1 MALLNVPKRVLLGRP
16 MRSDRL
22 EHTLLPK
29 RLALPVFSSDALSSV
44 AYATQEIMVALLLAG
59 TALLHFAPY
68 AAAGVVVLLLVVTVS
83 YRQTVKE
90 YPSGGGAYIVAHEN
104 LGANAGLIAASA
116 LLIDYVLTVSVSVA
130 AGVDAIV
137 SARGSL
143 APHAVAICIGFIA
156 AVTLINLR
164 GLKESG
170 TVFAIPTYGF
180 VIGVYVLLTVALVR
194 ILGGAELV
202 SDAARFKIEPE
213 HLVAPGAATAFLVL
227 RAFASGCTALTGV
240 EAISNGVPAFKRPAS
255 VNAAKTL
262 MMMAALSVTM
272 FIGITALALHMDARY
287 VEDVHHLV
295 GAPDGYQQRTVMAQ
309 IAAAVFGDGSFLF
322 YYVQAFT
329 AGILILAANT
339 AFQDFPRL
347 ASILSQDRYLPR
359 QLHNRG
365 DRLVFSNGI
374 VMLAG
379 FASLLVFVF
388 DARVTKLIQLY
399 IVGVFVSFTLSQLG
413 MVRHWQKKEREDPT
427 ADHGRILRAKLV
439 NGFGAVAT
447 FVVLIVVLIAK
458 FTHGAYIVVITIPII
473 FAIMKGINRH
483 YRRVA
488 VELRADDTRPVLP
501 SRMHAVVLVSQLHN
515 PTLRALNYAKAI
527 RPTTLEALYVAT
539 DDEESARLQREWDAK
554 GIDVPLVIRESP
566 YREVTGPV
574 LDYVRNFPRQGERD
588 VVTVII
594 PEFVVGKWWEHLLH
608 NQSALVL
615 KGRLLFQPGVAVIS
629 VPWHLSSSPEP
640 EAPVES
646 VATRRVRLKL

>member
-1 MALLNVPKRVLLGRP
+1 MALRNVPKRVLLGSP

-44 AYATQEIMVALLLAG
+44 AYATQEIIVALLIAG
-59 TALLHFAPY
+59 TALLHWAGW
-68 AAAGVVVLLLVVTVS
+68 AAGGVVVLLVVVTIS

-137 SARGSL
+137 SAKGSL
-143 APHAVAICIGFIA
+143 APHAVIMCIGFIA
-156 AVTLINLR
+156 FVTMINLR

-170 TVFAIPTYGF
+170 VFFAIPTYGF
-180 VIGVYVLLTVALVR
+180 VVGIYALLATAVVKIA
-194 ILGGAELV
+194 GGAHLV
-202 SDAARFKIEPE
+202 SEAAQYELRPE
-213 HLVAPGAATAFLVL
+213 HVAGAGLATAFLVL

-240 EAISNGVPAFKRPAS
+240 EAISNGVPAFKKPSSKNAS
-255 VNAAKTL
+255 TTL
-262 MMMAALSVTM
+262 LMMAALSISM
-272 FIGITALALHMDARY
+272 FIGITVLAIHLKARY
-287 VEDVHHLV
+287 VENVEQLIN
-295 GAPDGYQQRTVMAQ
+295 APHGYQQKTVVAQ
-309 IAAAVFGDGSFLF
+309 IAASVFGDGSFLF
-322 YYVQAFT
+322 FYIQAFT

-347 ASILSQDRYLPR
+347 TSILSQDRYLPR

-374 VMLAG
+374 FVLAV
-379 FASLLVFVF
+379 FASALVYVF

-399 IVGVFVSFTLSQLG
+399 IVGVFVSFTLSQMG
-413 MVRHWQKKEREDPT
+413 MVKHWQKKEREDPT
-427 ADHGRILRAKLV
+427 ADRAEIRRSKAI
-439 NGFGAVAT
+439 NAFGAAAT
-447 FVVLIVVLIAK
+447 FVVFVVVLFAK
-458 FTHGAYIVVITIPII
+458 FTHGAYIVVIAVPIL
-473 FAIMKGINRH
+473 FSIMKGINRH

-488 VELRADDTRPVLP
+488 VELRAADTRPVLP
-501 SRMHAVVLVSQLHN
+501 SRMHAIVLVSQLHN

-527 RPTTLEALYVAT
+527 RPSTLEALYVAV
-539 DDEESARLQREWDAK
+539 DEHDSQRLQKEWFDKA
-554 GIDVPLVIRESP
+554 IDVPLVIRESP
-566 YREVTGPV
+566 FREVTRPV
-574 LDYVRNFPRQGERD
+574 LEYVRNFPRESERD

-594 PEFVVGKWWEHLLH
+594 PEFVVGKWWENLLH
-608 NQSALVL
+608 NQSALAL

-629 VPWHLSSSPEP
+629 VPWHLSSSPAPEEP
-640 EAPVES
+640 VRPV
-646 VATRRVRLKL
+646 AARRTRRRL